1 MENKGKKNPEKKSR
15 IQKKN
20 SQVTDNKNLNQRMIG
35 RFRVITVIFIAAMAL
50 VACRLLWIFV
60 FDGDRYTKAAL
71 QQSTTSTETIS
82 AKRGDILDRNGVQ
95 LVTSAR
101 VYNLILDSKQILSD
115 TEKYMEPTVAA
126 VESCFG
132 ISASEL
138 KEMINE
144 NPKSQYKVL
153 KKGLT
158 YSDVEQFLSMK
169 EENSSIVGVW
179 LEDDFKRTYV
189 YSTLASSVLGFTTN
203 GTGQYGIE
211 YSYND
216 ELSGEDGSQYT
227 YLNSDNI
234 LETKR
239 KEARDGYNVVTTID
253 YNIQA
258 IVKKYIDEYVEKTN
272 AETVAVIVQ
281 NPNTGEIYAMEDSG
295 SFDPNSPRD
304 LSVAYTKEEIAAM
317 DDKET
322 VNALTTLWKNFC
334 ITESYEPGSTFKP
347 FTLSAGLS
355 ANTTKMT
362 DTFNCEGSL
371 TFYDKDTIHC
381 HELSGH
387 GTLDTKGAIA
397 QSCNVALME
406 MAQDMGVEE
415 FCRMQSIYGFG
426 RSTGI
431 DLPNEMSNHGLLY
444 TKDNMGLVDLVT
456 NSFGQNFNVTMI
468 QMSTA
473 FCSLVNGGSYYKPYV
488 VKDIYTQSGELVKAN
503 EKTLVATTVSKDVA
517 DNVKECLRAVVTE
530 GTAPAAAVA
539 GYKIAGKTGTAQI
552 SGVEEE
558 EEDTKTD
565 DSQNN
570 EEEEDEGYSKLEG
583 MYVVSFLGFAPY
595 DNPEV
600 VCYVVLNKPN
610 TGEDSSVACE
620 LFSKIMSEVLP
631 YLNVTPDDPSS
642 LNKQTSDDSNNAAAD
657 EGTNEEG
664 SADEGNENGEE
675 AYANEENTEENTDEN
690 TEDNTDY

>member
-1 MENKGKKNPEKKSR
+1 MDNNENKDGEKK
-15 IQKKN
+15 KKN
-20 SQVTDNKNLNQRMIG
+20 STAEDNRNLNQRMSGKFKI
-35 RFRVITVIFIAAMAL
+35 VTVIFIAAMLL

-60 FDGDRYTKAAL
+60 FDGETYAKAAL
-71 QQSTTSTETIS
+71 NQSTTSTKTIP

-95 LVTSAR
+95 LATSAR
-101 VYNLILDSKQILSD
+101 VYNLILDSKVILSD
-115 TEKYMEPTVAA
+115 DNKYLDTTVAA

-132 ISASEL
+132 ISATEL
-138 KEMINE
+138 KEKINE
-144 NPKSQYKVL
+144 NPDSQYKVL

-158 YSDVEQFLSMK
+158 YSDVEQFLTMK
-169 EENSSIVGVW
+169 EDNSLINGVW
-179 LEDDFKRTYV
+179 LEDDFERTYV
-189 YSTLASSVLGFTTN
+189 YSTLASSVLGFTSN

-211 YSYND
+211 YSYDD
-216 ELSGEDGSQYT
+216 ELSGEDGVQYT
-227 YLNSDNI
+227 YLDSDNT
-234 LETKR
+234 LVTKK
-239 KEARDGYNVVTTID
+239 KEARDGYNVVSTID

-258 IVKKYIDEYVEKTN
+258 IVKKYVDEYQEKTD
-272 AETVAVIVQ
+272 ADTVAVIIQ

-304 LSVAYTKEEIAAM
+304 LSVAYTQQEISAM

-322 VNALTTLWKNFC
+322 VEALTKLWKNFC

-347 FTLSAGLS
+347 FTLSAALS
-355 ANTTKMT
+355 TNTTKMT

-371 TFYDKDTIHC
+371 TFYDTDTIHC
-381 HELSGH
+381 HDLNGH

-406 MAQDMGVEE
+406 MAQKVGVEE
-415 FCRMQSIYGFG
+415 FCKMQSNFGFG

-473 FCSLVNGGSYYKPYV
+473 FGSLINGGSYYKPYI

-503 EKTLVATTVSKDVA
+503 EKTLVATTVSEDIC
-517 DNVKECLRAVVTE
+517 DLVKECLREVVVN
-530 GTAPAAAVA
+530 GTAPAAAVP
-539 GYKIAGKTGTAQI
+539 GYKIAGKTGTAEI
-552 SGVEEE
+552 SGSDTTDETETGNTEETADN
-558 EEDTKTD
+558 ED
-565 DSQNN
+565 
-570 EEEEDEGYSKLEG
+570 EEGYSKLEDT
-583 MYVVSFLGFAPY
+583 YVVSFLGFAPY

-600 VCYVVLNKPN
+600 VCYVVLNRPN

-631 YLNVTPDDPSS
+631 YLNITPDDPAS
-642 LNKQTSDDSNNAAAD
+642 LTTTD
-657 EGTNEEG
+657 T
-664 SADEGNENGEE
+664 
-675 AYANEENTEENTDEN
+675 TDEN
-690 TEDNTDY
+690 SEDADTVDENAGDEENGDDNEDAYVEENYNEEEYVEEETYEEDTDY